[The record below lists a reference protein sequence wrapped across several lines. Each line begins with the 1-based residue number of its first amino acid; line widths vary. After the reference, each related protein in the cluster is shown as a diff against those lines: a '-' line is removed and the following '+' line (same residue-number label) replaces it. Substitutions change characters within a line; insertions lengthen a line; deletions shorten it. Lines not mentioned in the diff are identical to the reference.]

1 MSQQHPAA
9 LAPLGWS
16 PSRQAELDALAR
28 PAALPARVARVD
40 RGASLVVTA
49 DGPVRVAG
57 AGLAAGDWLA
67 LEAGRPPVVLPRR
80 TLLAR
85 RAAGRPDAEQA
96 IAANVDV
103 VAVVHGLDRPLRDRR
118 LHRALALAWESGAT
132 PVVVLA
138 KADLADDAPARAL
151 DAEVAFGVDALPVSA
166 RSGAGLDDLRARVR
180 PDRTLVLV
188 GESGAGKSTLVNA
201 LLGREALATGAVRD
215 GDRKGRHTTTARH
228 LLALPGGGALIDTP
242 GVRELGLWGSQE
254 GVRATF
260 ADIAAL
266 AEGCRFGDCRHDGE
280 PGCAVA
286 AAVGDGARDRRRL
299 DSHRDL
305 LRETAALARRE
316 DERAWRAHGRQGSRM
331 AREAVRAKR
340 GRRQSSLS
348 CVSAGA
354 AAGATPPPPRRSVA
368 KSNRL
373 RRTRRSPP
381 WRATISRTIAAR
393 RSRSSAAA

>member
-1 MSQQHPAA
+1 LSQQHPAA

-16 PSRQAELDALAR
+16 PSRQAELEALGR
-28 PAALPARVARVD
+28 PAASPARVGRVD
-40 RGASLVVTA
+40 RGSCVAVTA
-49 DGPVRVAG
+49 AGPVRVEAP
-57 AGLAAGDWLA
+57 GLVAGDWIA
-67 LEAGRPPVVLPRR
+67 LEEGRLAAVLPRR
-80 TLLAR
+80 TLLSR

-96 IAANVDV
+96 IAANIDV

-118 LHRALALAWESGAT
+118 LHRALALAWDSGAT

-138 KADLADDAPARAL
+138 KADLDDGAAARAL

-166 RSGAGLDDLRARVR
+166 STGAGLDALAARAR

-201 LLGREALATGAVRD
+201 LIGREALATGAVRD

-228 LLALPGGGALIDTP
+228 LVPLPGGGALIDTP
-242 GVRELGLWGSQE
+242 GVRELGLWGAEE

-260 ADIAAL
+260 ADIAAF

-286 AAVGDGARDRRRL
+286 AAVAAGHLDPRRL

-305 LRETAALARRE
+305 AREMASLARRE

-331 AREAVRAKR
+331 AREAARHKR
-340 GRRQSSLS
+340 
-348 CVSAGA
+348 
-354 AAGATPPPPRRSVA
+354 
-368 KSNRL
+368 
-373 RRTRRSPP
+373 
-381 WRATISRTIAAR
+381 AR
-393 RSRSSAAA
+393 R